1 MGDSFFIIVEG
12 KAFAT
17 KILEPGK
24 PAEKVK
30 QYKKGEYFGEL
41 ALIRGDPRAAS
52 VIANVNVHKLVYST
66 KFSFFG

>member
-1 MGDSFFIIVEG
+1 MGDTFFIIVEG

-52 VIANVNVHKLVYST
+52 VISNVFLNYIV
-66 KFSFFG
+66 